1 LAVSVGVKVAVI
13 TVVPAEPSVTVV
25 PEIVAVAVV
34 ADV

>member
-1 LAVSVGVKVAVI
+1 VSVGVKVAVI
-13 TVVPAEPSVTVV
+13 TVVPALPSVTVA